1 MMSVAPV
8 ASAGGAAQYYS
19 NADNYYFLGNLQSL
33 WMGEGAKKLGLE
45 GPVRGEALT
54 AILEGRL
61 PDGSRLGK
69 EINGNH
75 VHRPGHDLTFS
86 APKSVSL
93 LVLVGNDKA
102 LLDAHNHAVRV
113 AASYVEKLISARDTK
128 DGVTS
133 IVPTGKMVAAAFTH
147 DTSRNLDPQL
157 HTHLLVANMTE
168 SNGKWKAL
176 ATDYIHGAGFIET
189 VMKMQVTLGKIYR
202 QALREQVEA
211 LGHKV
216 ESVGKNGLWEIK
228 GVPEVVRE
236 EFSSRGKEIEGAV
249 GAEATLRSRDVAAK
263 DTRQA
268 KVDPSRLRL
277 RERWLGQMKDLGWDM
292 QEYQDSLRSP
302 EKDGAAEPEL
312 TQAEGLVAPEKK
324 DAVPQTSL
332 PEKGNA
338 GKEKPEPA
346 TVRDV
351 PAVSERTD
359 SEQSVQPEKADPGPE
374 ISMPEKGNAG
384 KEKPEPAT
392 VRDVPAVSERTVREQ
407 SVQPE
412 KADPG
417 PEISMPEQPEPLHG
431 KPAGKELEPRPEVT
445 DAVRM
450 AVSQLSDSKTRF
462 TWGEL
467 MLTATEFS
475 EKLPDMKELR
485 LAIDASLKDGLI
497 VPLDSEKGVFT
508 SRIHLLDEL
517 SLQAVSQELL
527 KEGRVVSFTRP
538 ETYAPSALEPVEKDA
553 LVLMN
558 APAGV
563 AGIRELAEQVTA
575 LSTAHGREVKVLA
588 SSAER
593 ATSLARSDTLKERL
607 ISRQQV
613 LSGDFSLKPQS
624 TLIIEGAEKL
634 GLKETLILAG
644 EARAQGA
651 QLVFL
656 DSAGRQA
663 NGNAMSVLE
672 AAGVKRNRRTE
683 PAPGLETAVISL
695 PDKRVRYEALASRY
709 AELSAGSEPVT
720 AVVLGQREQKHL
732 TGLIRDALQNA
743 GQLERDG
750 VTVEARTPVW
760 LDSKT
765 RRQPS
770 SYRAGQV
777 LEDRSDARE
786 VKHYVID
793 RVHEDTRM
801 LSLVDGDGVLSRH
814 KISSLTAD
822 WRLYNSEQLNISEGE
837 KLLAVAADRTTGL
850 KAKDRLQVTAITP
863 AGIEVQRDGKSLT
876 LPASRPL
883 YVTHG
888 YVAAPGGRDNESGVV
903 LAALNSRD
911 ITAQMMNTLAQSG
924 DRAEVFT
931 AETQDR
937 AEARLQRMRHS
948 SSPVQLVRSLSGKD
962 DVSDAVN
969 TLRDGVKGEAA
980 LAVARAIAE
989 QREVSF
995 SELKLT
1001 TAATALHNDIGAI
1014 RDEIA
1019 AQVKNGELLTAT
1031 VRGETRLIAR
1041 STWEMEKAIIRV
1053 IDEGKNT
1060 QPPLL
1065 EQVDP
1070 KLLDGLTAGQNQ
1082 ATQMVLGSRDQF
1094 VGVQGYA
1101 GVGKTTQVRA
1111 VKAAIETLPEAGRPE
1126 LLGLAPTHQA
1136 VKEMSEVGVVAQ
1148 TVKSFLVE
1156 HDQRVAGGEK
1166 PDYQGRMF
1174 LIDESSMVGNQDAA
1188 ALYQAIRAG
1197 GGRAVSM
1204 GDTAQ
1209 FEAVDSGA
1217 PFKLVQER
1225 SPMDVAI
1232 MKEIVR
1238 QRDVQLKSA
1247 VSDIIDNRID
1257 AALSRI
1263 ASVMPD
1269 RVPRETGAA
1278 LPAASVQETDSPVAA
1293 IVTDWLGRNPDAR
1306 SRTIIITQ
1314 LNRDRQAVNAGIHAA
1329 LSARGELGQE
1339 AVTVPV
1345 LEKISHTR
1353 HEFNKTAAWQP
1364 GMVVKR
1370 GDRYQD
1376 VVAVDKNGSLV
1387 TVRDEEG
1394 KIALISPRE
1403 LVVGDVELFSRSS
1416 MEVRAGDQLRFTAT
1430 DRERGQAG
1438 NQKYTVETVKDNG
1451 DVVLNG
1457 AAGRKVINPKE
1468 VLAEQHIDYAW
1479 AVTGY
1484 GAQGASS
1491 DYVISLEGTQ
1501 DGRKALASQR
1511 AFYITAS
1518 RAKDHV
1524 QIYTDGLADWTKA
1537 VKMPEREAKTAHD
1550 ALKPET
1556 QRQQAR
1562 VIWALGQPLPRTAI
1576 GRTWLRH
1583 QGMDA
1588 QAMTARIIPA
1598 TKRYPEPALALPL
1611 YDYNGKSAG
1620 LALVPIV
1627 ADDNGRLT
1635 QGEVRMVATDGTQGA
1650 VLRRSNNGKTVVVH
1664 SLQEALDTVR
1674 ARPQDGVVW
1683 QTGEEKPSVHLLKL
1697 SRGQADDTAALASA
1711 VLNAQERERLA
1722 EQARAE
1728 AARQREMQLRD
1739 GQEKIRLP
1747 EEQPIILP
1755 ADEKAAREAA
1765 LPVIPD
1771 AGVLRRVAGE
1781 TQPTGGDQNAVKQ
1794 ALLQEGGEVLMQNS
1808 GKTVDMQQ
1816 IAGRVASELAEQ
1828 SRAELP
1834 RQESAPE
1841 RGRQPEQEERGHTR
1855 HIQKE
1860 R

>member
-1 MMSVAPV
+1 
-8 ASAGGAAQYYS
+8 
-19 NADNYYFLGNLQSL
+19 
-33 WMGEGAKKLGLE
+33 
-45 GPVRGEALT
+45 
-54 AILEGRL
+54 
-61 PDGSRLGK
+61 
-69 EINGNH
+69 
-75 VHRPGHDLTFS
+75 
-86 APKSVSL
+86 
-93 LVLVGNDKA
+93 
-102 LLDAHNHAVRV
+102 
-113 AASYVEKLISARDTK
+113 
-128 DGVTS
+128 
-133 IVPTGKMVAAAFTH
+133 
-147 DTSRNLDPQL
+147 
-157 HTHLLVANMTE
+157 
-168 SNGKWKAL
+168 
-176 ATDYIHGAGFIET
+176 
-189 VMKMQVTLGKIYR
+189 
-202 QALREQVEA
+202 
-211 LGHKV
+211 
-216 ESVGKNGLWEIK
+216 
-228 GVPEVVRE
+228 
-236 EFSSRGKEIEGAV
+236 
-249 GAEATLRSRDVAAK
+249 
-263 DTRQA
+263 
-268 KVDPSRLRL
+268 
-277 RERWLGQMKDLGWDM
+277 
-292 QEYQDSLRSP
+292 
-302 EKDGAAEPEL
+302 
-312 TQAEGLVAPEKK
+312 
-324 DAVPQTSL
+324 
-332 PEKGNA
+332 
-338 GKEKPEPA
+338 
-346 TVRDV
+346 
-351 PAVSERTD
+351 
-359 SEQSVQPEKADPGPE
+359 
-374 ISMPEKGNAG
+374 
-384 KEKPEPAT
+384 
-392 VRDVPAVSERTVREQ
+392 
-407 SVQPE
+407 
-412 KADPG
+412 
-417 PEISMPEQPEPLHG
+417 
-431 KPAGKELEPRPEVT
+431 
-445 DAVRM
+445 
-450 AVSQLSDSKTRF
+450 
-462 TWGEL
+462 
-467 MLTATEFS
+467 
-475 EKLPDMKELR
+475 
-485 LAIDASLKDGLI
+485 
-497 VPLDSEKGVFT
+497 
-508 SRIHLLDEL
+508 
-517 SLQAVSQELL
+517 
-527 KEGRVVSFTRP
+527 
-538 ETYAPSALEPVEKDA
+538 
-553 LVLMN
+553 
-558 APAGV
+558 
-563 AGIRELAEQVTA
+563 
-575 LSTAHGREVKVLA
+575 
-588 SSAER
+588 
-593 ATSLARSDTLKERL
+593 
-607 ISRQQV
+607 
-613 LSGDFSLKPQS
+613 
-624 TLIIEGAEKL
+624 
-634 GLKETLILAG
+634 
-644 EARAQGA
+644 
-651 QLVFL
+651 
-656 DSAGRQA
+656 
-663 NGNAMSVLE
+663 
-672 AAGVKRNRRTE
+672 
-683 PAPGLETAVISL
+683 
-695 PDKRVRYEALASRY
+695 
-709 AELSAGSEPVT
+709 
-720 AVVLGQREQKHL
+720 
-732 TGLIRDALQNA
+732 
-743 GQLERDG
+743 
-750 VTVEARTPVW
+750 
-760 LDSKT
+760 
-765 RRQPS
+765 
-770 SYRAGQV
+770 
-777 LEDRSDARE
+777 
-786 VKHYVID
+786 
-793 RVHEDTRM
+793 
-801 LSLVDGDGVLSRH
+801 
-814 KISSLTAD
+814 
-822 WRLYNSEQLNISEGE
+822 
-837 KLLAVAADRTTGL
+837 
-850 KAKDRLQVTAITP
+850 
-863 AGIEVQRDGKSLT
+863 
-876 LPASRPL
+876 
-883 YVTHG
+883 
-888 YVAAPGGRDNESGVV
+888 
-903 LAALNSRD
+903 
-911 ITAQMMNTLAQSG
+911 
-924 DRAEVFT
+924 
-931 AETQDR
+931 
-937 AEARLQRMRHS
+937 
-948 SSPVQLVRSLSGKD
+948 
-962 DVSDAVN
+962 
-969 TLRDGVKGEAA
+969 
-980 LAVARAIAE
+980 

-1001 TAATALHNDIGAI
+1001 TAATALHNDISAI
-1014 RDEIA
+1014 GEEIA
-1019 AQVKNGELLTAT
+1019 AQVKSGELLTAT

-1060 QPPLL
+1060 QQPLL

-1070 KLLDGLTAGQNQ
+1070 KLLAGLTAGQKQ

-1094 VGVQGYA
+1094 IGVQGYA

-1111 VKAAIETLPEAGRPE
+1111 LKSAIETLPKAGRPE

-1174 LIDESSMVGNQDAA
+1174 LIDESSMVGNQDTA

-1238 QRDVQLKSA
+1238 QRDMQLKSA

-1263 ASVMPD
+1263 ASVTPD

-1353 HEFNKTAAWQP
+1353 HEFNKTSAWQP

-1438 NQKYTVETVKDNG
+1438 NQKFTVEAVKDNG

-1457 AAGRKVINPKE
+1457 AAGRKIINPKE

-1562 VIWALGQPLPRTAI
+1562 AIWAMGQSLPRTAI

-1583 QGMDA
+1583 QGIDA

-1611 YDYNGKSAG
+1611 YDNNGKSSG

-1627 ADDNGRLT
+1627 AGDNGRLT
-1635 QGEVRMVATDGTQGA
+1635 QGEVRMVATDGSRGA
-1650 VLRRSNNGKTVVVH
+1650 VLQRSNNGKTVVVR

-1674 ARPQDGVVW
+1674 VRPQDGVVW
-1683 QTGEEKPSVHLLKL
+1683 QTGEEKPSIHLLKL
-1697 SRGQADDTAALASA
+1697 SRGQADDSATLAST
-1711 VLNAQERERLA
+1711 VLNAQEQERLA

-1755 ADEKAAREAA
+1755 ADEKSAREAA

-1794 ALLQEGGEVLMQNS
+1794 ALLQEGGEVLMQNR

-1834 RQESAPE
+1834 RQESATE